1 MVQYHIVYFC
11 IIAYMPQSP
20 HITPDETKE
29 QFDEKM
35 RAIALKEKEKQVEQ
49 EATQKNV
56 PYINLAAFPIGPE
69 AIALIPEAQAR
80 AHKALCFL
88 YTGREFRI
96 GAIDPKDPGVG
107 EILFQIEERTK
118 AKGAIYMISDA
129 SFEHAAPLYSRVPK
143 FRPPAKGV
151 TVSQDDLQ
159 KFDQEFRTF
168 AELEKLLKG
177 VSVSDLVNLLTSSAL
192 RAGASDIHLEAQE
205 SDVTVRFRLDG
216 NLQIVA
222 RLQKSDWPKMISRIK
237 LLAGL
242 KINITDR
249 PQDGHFSIFLK
260 EGDVEVRISTIP
272 TNFGESVVMRI
283 LRPLA
288 TLSLEDL
295 GLRGA
300 ALQELT
306 RQTQRPNGMV
316 ITTGPTGSGKT
327 TTLYAVLQKLN
338 TPDKKIV
345 TLEDPIEYKLPGIA
359 QSQIDPSKDYTFAAG
374 LRSTLRQDPDI
385 IMVGEIRDGET
396 ADIAI
401 QAALTG
407 HLVLS
412 TIHTNSAAGAI
423 PRFLALGAKPF
434 LLAPAVNGIMAQRLV
449 RKIHDACK
457 EEVQLDEATTKRV
470 REILS
475 SLPKPDTRPALSAD
489 RPLTPDTFKFFRGRG
504 CATCFDLG
512 YKGRIG
518 IFEVVGMNKEIEE
531 VILSGKVSEYTL
543 QEIAIKQGMITM
555 VQDGLLKALD
565 GLTTVEEV
573 FSVAE

>member
-1 MVQYHIVYFC
+1 MT
-11 IIAYMPQSP
+11 QSP
-20 HITPDETKE
+20 HITSDETKE

-35 RAIALKEKEKQVEQ
+35 HALVRKEKEHQTEQ
-49 EATQKNV
+49 AATQSRV
-56 PYINLAAFPIGPE
+56 PYINLAGFPIGPE
-69 AIALIPEAQAR
+69 AIALVPETQAH
-80 AHKALCFL
+80 AHKTVCFL
-88 YTGREFRI
+88 YTGREFRL
-96 GAIDPKDPGVG
+96 GATDPKDPGVG

-118 AKGAIYMISDA
+118 TKGAIYMISEA
-129 SFEHAAPLYSRVPK
+129 SFEHAVPLYSRVPK
-143 FRPPAKGV
+143 LRPPAKGV
-151 TVSQDDLQ
+151 TVTQDDLK
-159 KFDQEFRTF
+159 KFDLDFRTF
-168 AELEKLLKG
+168 AELETLLKG
-177 VSVSDLVNLLTSSAL
+177 VSVSDLVNLLTASAL

-205 SDVTVRFRLDG
+205 TDITVRFRLDG

-222 RLQKSDWPKMISRIK
+222 RLQKSDWPKMISRMK

-242 KINITDR
+242 KINVSDR

-288 TLSLEDL
+288 TLSLKDL

-300 ALQELT
+300 ALEELT

-338 TPDKKIV
+338 TPDKKVV

-359 QSQIDPSKDYTFAAG
+359 QSQIDPSKDYTFASG

-412 TIHTNSAAGAI
+412 TIHTNSASGAI
-423 PRFLALGAKPF
+423 PRFLALGAKAF
-434 LLAPAVNGIMAQRLV
+434 LLAPALNGIMAQRLV
-449 RKIHDACK
+449 RKIHEECK
-457 EEVQLDEATTKRV
+457 EEIKLDAATIERV
-470 REILS
+470 KKILAT
-475 SLPKPDTRPALSAD
+475 LPNGSAALHVPLGGAQDPALQD
-489 RPLTPDTFKFFRGRG
+489 LKFYHGAG
-504 CATCFDLG
+504 CASCFNLG

-518 IFEVVGMNKEIEE
+518 IFEVMTMNKEVEE

-543 QEIAIKQGMITM
+543 QEIAVKGGMITM